1 MGEVVLVFMTLLVE
15 KSLALSRCD
24 LKGVVPKVCKPF
36 EKVNSI
42 STSNISSAS
51 PSSFFVLGP

>member
-1 MGEVVLVFMTLLVE
+1 MGEVVLVFITLLVE

-24 LKGVVPKVCKPF
+24 LKGIVPKVCRPLQ
-36 EKVNSI
+36 KVNSI

-51 PSSFFVLGP
+51 PSCFFVLRP